1 METVKQLV
9 INTDITVDVVR
20 KDIKNMHLAVYPPT
34 GRVRIAVPLRI
45 NDEAVRLFVISKI
58 AWIRRHQRNFEG
70 QDRQPLPQFK
80 ERESHYFQ
88 GKRYLLQITE
98 QYAPPKVVLHHSKIE
113 IFVRPNTALAKREA
127 ILQEWY
133 RAELKKQIEPLIAKW
148 EQKIGVSVHEWQVKQ
163 MKTKWGTCN
172 TEKKRVWLNLELAK
186 KPIQCLEFVVVHEL
200 VHLLERLHNARF
212 YAYMDKFLPNWQHL
226 RSELNALPTAYSEEQ

>member
-1 METVKQLV
+1 MTTTVLQLGALS
-9 INTDITVDVVR
+9 IEVVQ
-20 KDIKNMHLAVYPPT
+20 KNIKNIHLSVYPPH
-34 GRVRIAVPLRI
+34 GIVKVAAPLHYDIELIRVYVNSKTVWIKKQQAKIL
-45 NDEAVRLFVISKI
+45 AQVRETPRDFIT
-58 AWIRRHQRNFEG
+58 
-70 QDRQPLPQFK
+70 
-80 ERESHYFQ
+80 RESHFFK

-98 QYAPPKVVLHHSKIE
+98 HDASPKVVLHHSKIE
-113 IFVRPNTALAKREA
+113 LFVRPNTALAKRES

-133 RAELKKQIEPLIAKW
+133 RTELKKQIAPLIAKW

-186 KPIQCLEFVVVHEL
+186 KPVECLEFVVVHEL
-200 VHLLERLHNARF
+200 VHLLERLHNDRF

-226 RSELNALPTAYSEEQ
+226 RSELNALPTAYSEIK